1 MPEINTDPLADLLK
15 SQAEA
20 LGKTVAEE
28 TTITAA
34 ADDTVVNDEVVVPE
48 VTKVEPIT
56 FDDDDIEDDIYG
68 DNDLANEIKEEDAIA
83 EQQRIA
89 TAAENAENRAKTE
102 VAKTTMAP
110 DPYDKRYQNDAIGYQ
125 SEKLSTVSLMVQKVV
140 AKHKLFS
147 GGIPENP
154 VPELGVLGRMAVMG
168 ELIDIYHRSGEKIT
182 KEFEDMV
189 LSNWLMPDNTLASS
203 HLSEDGTLNNAVVAD
218 SSSNTAN
225 ANENAEKKEDA
236 PTINITVEKNSPVT
250 VNVDEE
256 MIKRATLS
264 KEINVHV
271 KEVCEKDLLRT
282 VIVENSNQEGIITKY
297 DSGIN
302 DVPVTLPMSGYRC
315 VLRPINYFDFI
326 KLTAPTSQNAA
337 DTELKRWSVI
347 YDHIKNPSIGDFE
360 NFEDF
365 MKKTKYQD
373 REILMWALLVA
384 TADEEEG
391 LDITCGNPKC
401 RNHVKLKYDPRTIIH
416 IDQDKIPEWYI
427 PAYEAAPGEEAIK
440 IWENAN
446 KRRKRYR
453 LPNTGIIAEINEPS
467 AYDFVTNKLPLLNEI
482 FKRYRPDTV
491 MSEQDM
497 NDPSMAEFDY
507 LSSNALFVSA
517 LTIIREENGKTKEY
531 RYTNWDDIE
540 RIITESLDS
549 EDSAILIK
557 LIQQDRN
564 NRNPVSFRVENVT
577 CPKCGR
583 HDEFIPINDIGNSLL
598 FQLSRRLENTQVNLI
613 EMD

>member
-28 TTITAA
+28 STITA
-34 ADDTVVNDEVVVPE
+34 ADDTVANDEIVVPE

-68 DNDLANEIKEEDAIA
+68 DNDLANEIEEEDAIA

-89 TAAENAENRAKTE
+89 TAVENAENRAKTE

-182 KEFEDMV
+182 REFEDMV

-203 HLSEDGTLNNAVVAD
+203 HLSEDGTLNN
-218 SSSNTAN
+218 TA
-225 ANENAEKKEDA
+225 AGVTSIDTTNENVEKKEDA
-236 PTINITVEKNSPVT
+236 PTINITVEKNNPVT

-373 REILMWALLVA
+373 REILMWAVLVA

-440 IWENAN
+440 VWENAN

-517 LTIIREENGKTKEY
+517 LTIVREENGKKKEY

>member
-28 TTITAA
+28 TTITTAT
-34 ADDTVVNDEVVVPE
+34 DDTAANDEVVVPE

-102 VAKTTMAP
+102 VPKTTMAP

-203 HLSEDGTLNNAVVAD
+203 HLSEDGTLNNVDVTGATTTD
-218 SSSNTAN
+218 T
-225 ANENAEKKEDA
+225 ANENVEKKKNA

-256 MIKRATLS
+256 MIKSATS
-264 KEINVHV
+264 SNEINVHI
-271 KEVCEKDLLRT
+271 KEVCEKDLLKT

-416 IDQDKIPEWYI
+416 IDQDKIPKWYI

-440 IWENAN
+440 IWESAN
-446 KRRKRYR
+446 KRRKRYG

-482 FKRYRPDTV
+482 FKRYRPNDV
-491 MSEQDM
+491 MTEQDM
-497 NDPSMAEFDY
+497 NDPSLAAFDY

-517 LTIIREENGKTKEY
+517 LTIVREENGKEKEY

-549 EDSAILIK
+549 VDSAILIK
-557 LIQQDRN
+557 LIQKDRN
-564 NRNPVSFRVENVT
+564 DRNPVSFRVENVT

>member
-28 TTITAA
+28 TTITAT

-102 VAKTTMAP
+102 VAKISIAP
-110 DPYDKRYQNDAIGYQ
+110 NPYDKRYQNDAIGYQ

-218 SSSNTAN
+218 ASSNTAN

-491 MSEQDM
+491 LSEQDM

>member
-28 TTITAA
+28 TTITAT

-102 VAKTTMAP
+102 VAKISIAP
-110 DPYDKRYQNDAIGYQ
+110 NPYDKRYQNDAIGYQ

-168 ELIDIYHRSGEKIT
+168 ELIDIYHKSGEKIT

-218 SSSNTAN
+218 ASSNTAN

>member
-28 TTITAA
+28 TTITAT

-102 VAKTTMAP
+102 VAKISIAP
-110 DPYDKRYQNDAIGYQ
+110 NPYDKRYQNDAIGYQ

-182 KEFEDMV
+182 REFEDMV

-218 SSSNTAN
+218 ASSNTAN

-517 LTIIREENGKTKEY
+517 LTIIREENGKKKEY

>member
-28 TTITAA
+28 TTITAT

-102 VAKTTMAP
+102 VAKISIAP
-110 DPYDKRYQNDAIGYQ
+110 NPYDKRYQNDAIGYQ

-182 KEFEDMV
+182 REFEDMV

-218 SSSNTAN
+218 ASSNTAN

>member
-102 VAKTTMAP
+102 VAKISIAP
-110 DPYDKRYQNDAIGYQ
+110 NPYDKRYQNDAIGYQ

-218 SSSNTAN
+218 ASSNTAN

>member
-28 TTITAA
+28 TTT
-34 ADDTVVNDEVVVPE
+34 ADDTVASDEVIVPE
-48 VTKVEPIT
+48 VNKVEPIT

-68 DNDLANEIKEEDAIA
+68 DNDLANEIEEEDAIA

-168 ELIDIYHRSGEKIT
+168 ELIDIYHKSGEKIT

-189 LSNWLMPDNTLASS
+189 LSNWLMPDNTLAIS
-203 HLSEDGTLNNAVVAD
+203 HLSKDGTLNNDAVD
-218 SSSNTAN
+218 TTSTETT
-225 ANENAEKKEDA
+225 NENVEKKEDA
-236 PTINITVEKNSPVT
+236 PTINITVEKNNPVT

-271 KEVCEKDLLRT
+271 KEVCEKDLLKT

-373 REILMWALLVA
+373 REILMWAVLVA

-440 IWENAN
+440 IWESAN

-517 LTIIREENGKTKEY
+517 LTIIREENGKKKEY

>member
-28 TTITAA
+28 TTITAT

-102 VAKTTMAP
+102 VAKISIAP
-110 DPYDKRYQNDAIGYQ
+110 NPYDKRYQNDAIGYQ

-168 ELIDIYHRSGEKIT
+168 ELIDIYHKSGEKIT

-218 SSSNTAN
+218 ASSNTAN

-517 LTIIREENGKTKEY
+517 LTIVREENGKKKEY